1 MELSLRGRTAL
12 VTGASQGIGR
22 CLARLL
28 ALEGVRVAA
37 AARRVELVQE
47 LSATTRAEGGEHIE
61 PLAIDLY
68 EEGAGERLAEIATR
82 ALGRID
88 ILMNVAGGS
97 RTLPFD
103 ADSGKWAEAMT
114 LNFFRVRELT
124 HAVAPQMREAKWGR
138 VVTFTGTSEPLTLNA
153 ASSAKAAVHAWS
165 KSLSRELGPD
175 GITVNCIQPGRIHS
189 EQMSRLYPTRE
200 SEEKFS
206 KEFVPVGRF
215 GEPEEIAALAVFLAS
230 PVAGYITG
238 TVIPVDGGLKFFAH

>member
-1 MELSLRGRTAL
+1 MELALRGRTAL

-37 AARRVELVQE
+37 AARRVDLVRALAE
-47 LSATTRAEGGEHIE
+47 STRDEGGADIE

-68 EEGAGERLAEIATR
+68 EEGAGERLAGMAAK

-97 RTLPFD
+97 RTLPMD

-124 HAVAPQMREAKWGR
+124 HAVVPQMRQARWGR

-175 GITVNCIQPGRIHS
+175 GVTVNCIQPGRIHS
-189 EQMSRLYPTRE
+189 EQISRLYPTKE
-200 SEEKFS
+200 SEERFA
-206 KEFVPVGRF
+206 KEFLPLGRF
-215 GEPEEIAALAVFLAS
+215 GEPEEIASLAVFLAS

-238 TVIPVDGGLKFFAH
+238 TVIPVDGGLKLYAH